1 MMGITIVYYTL
12 TGNNKVLADAL
23 AKELSAE
30 MIRVT
35 EKKSR
40 KTGKIIFDMIFNR
53 SPKVYPS
60 PSELLGRGNLLFIA
74 PVWMGKAASPLRP
87 YLKNLKKHP
96 QPYAFAS
103 ISGGALN
110 PNPKLQD
117 DLQKWA
123 GAKPDLCTDLHIA
136 DLLPKNPKPTMKD
149 TSAYRLENEQAEKLA
164 GIVAASVRNAKLV

>member
-1 MMGITIVYYTL
+1 MGITIVYYSL
-12 TGNNKVLADAL
+12 TGNNKALADAV
-23 AKELSAE
+23 AKELSAVLV
-30 MIRVT
+30 RVT

-40 KTGKIIFDMIFNR
+40 KTGKIMFDTIFNR

-60 PSELLGRGNLLFIA
+60 PNDLQDRGSLLFIA

-110 PNPKLQD
+110 PNPKLQE

-123 GAKPDLCTDLHIA
+123 GAKPAAFADLHIA
-136 DLLPKNPKPTMKD
+136 DLLPKNPKPTLKD
-149 TSAYRLENEQAEKLA
+149 TSAYHLDNTEAEKLA
-164 GIVAASVRNAKLV
+164 GIVAASVKNGKLV